1 MLKRSRDTIQPI
13 RMLKFQRC
21 VEKFLTGSGPG
32 LPEDLLLQVKMS
44 KCSGRRVKKP
54 GRRKFVLSRA
64 FSMLAAARDSSS
76 IIQTIINNDG
86 HKERT
91 TFEAATAFRERKKNE
106 ELKKQ

>member
-13 RMLKFQRC
+13 RMLKFQRSA
-21 VEKFLTGSGPG
+21 EKFLTGSGPG

-54 GRRKFVLSRA
+54 ERRKFVLSRA
-64 FSMLAAARDSSS
+64 FSMLAAARDSSSS

-91 TFEAATAFRERKKNE
+91 TFEAATAFRERKKMKN
-106 ELKKQ
+106 